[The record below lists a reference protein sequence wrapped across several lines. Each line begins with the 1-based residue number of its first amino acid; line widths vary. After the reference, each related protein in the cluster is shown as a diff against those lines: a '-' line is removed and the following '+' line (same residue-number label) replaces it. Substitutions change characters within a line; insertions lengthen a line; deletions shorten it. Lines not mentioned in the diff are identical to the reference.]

1 MSTRSSDQQKKQ
13 RQKEFLER
21 KAHQEMLKAEA
32 KKAKRDAAGK
42 DEEANRMKEKGK

>member
-21 KAHQEMLKAEA
+21 KAHQEMLKAEVR
-32 KKAKRDAAGK
+32 KAKRNAAKGEQESDGK
-42 DEEANRMKEKGK
+42 AEKGK

>member
-21 KAHQEMLKAEA
+21 KAHQEKLKTEA
-32 KKAKRDAAGK
+32 KKAKREAGRK
-42 DEEANRMKEKGK
+42 DTAESGETED

>member
-21 KAHQEMLKAEA
+21 KAHQEQLKAAA
-32 KKAKRDAAGK
+32 KKVKRDAAKGEQESDGK
-42 DEEANRMKEKGK
+42 AEKGK